1 MRSFK
6 NYIGVSKRDISA
18 GFVLGGSALLVAI
31 MFNLWNFAQTFI
43 ALGFD
48 SASIAEYR
56 RLGNDIF
63 LLAIIVAPVIA
74 VFVATAVWRL
84 MLPDEPAPDLGAIA
98 GGVSAFGSLFGF
110 AVIISFVG
118 TLSRFP
124 HATFGSPVSD
134 FIFITV
140 IITIFGGIVTLPI
153 VAPVGGIVGYGYER
167 YLVSAGNQSSK

>member
-1 MRSFK
+1 VRSFK
-6 NYIGVSKRDISA
+6 NYISVSKRDIGA

-74 VFVATAVWRL
+74 AFVATAVWRL
-84 MLPDEPAPDLGAIA
+84 MLPNEPTPYLGGIA
-98 GGVSAFGSLFGF
+98 GGISAFGSLFGF
-110 AVIISFVG
+110 AAIISFVA
-118 TLSRFP
+118 TLSRLP
-124 HATFGSPVSD
+124 HATFSSPVSD

-140 IITIFGGIVTLPI
+140 IITISGGIVTLPI
-153 VAPVGGIVGYGYER
+153 ITTVGGIVGYGYER
-167 YLVSAGNQSSK
+167 YLISAENHSSK